1 MLTAAAFAEILVGA
15 TQDVGAPCCS
25 KPQAVCFRSLSELMI
40 EKPPI
45 SSTSTLIFVCGGP
58 LEPPRVS
65 SALPEAESDAAL
77 ARFRDETS
85 LALPWGGGGGGGG
98 GATVFVFFF
107 TFFVF
112 AFFWVTLELLL
123 LLP

>member
-1 MLTAAAFAEILVGA
+1 MAALAALGRGYTAESITPPPNLFCQELA
-15 TQDVGAPCCS
+15 
-25 KPQAVCFRSLSELMI
+25 RSNV
-40 EKPPI
+40 
-45 SSTSTLIFVCGGP
+45 FVCGGP

-85 LALPWGGGGGGGG
+85 LVLPWGGGGG

-107 TFFVF
+107 AFFVF

-123 LLP
+123 LLLP